1 MSKHEDSIKDGAT
14 SFLDPGEEI
23 VSALVVSPRGSS
35 TAMAGGVG
43 PGEIGARWAGKNRR
57 AAEDAGLVVKR
68 SSGLALTNQR
78 LITLDL
84 GISLT
89 GGIKEV
95 KGVLSEVPLSQVDEI
110 RSKWNV
116 LTVSADGAQ
125 FKLECKPPAAKAMA
139 KAFGATKAA
148 A

>member
-1 MSKHEDSIKDGAT
+1 MSKHEDSIKEGARG
-14 SFLDPGEEI
+14 FLDPGEEI
-23 VSALVVSPRGSS
+23 VAALVVSPRGSS

-43 PGEIGARWAGKNRR
+43 AGEIGARWAGKNRR
-57 AAEDAGLVVKR
+57 GAEDVGLVVNR
-68 SSGLALTNQR
+68 NSGLALTNRR

-95 KGVLSEVPLSQVDEI
+95 KDMLSEVPLDRVDEI

-116 LTVSADGAQ
+116 LTVSAGDAQ

-139 KAFGATKAA
+139 KAFSLNQR
-148 A
+148 